1 MICVIEKCNQS
12 AINTKAYKGFLILF
26 EKTFSLFN
34 DLQKVS
40 FFWPGKQEFIKCVLQ
55 INKWS
60 AYQSLSCRCK
70 DYLQIQVQSANPR
83 FMYRSKFNLQMEEL
97 STGTRTI
104 CRSKTDL
111 QLIFNCNW
119 LVCNCILQLMDTP
132 VELYYCYYTQTD
144 MTDE

>member
-40 FFWPGKQEFIKCVLQ
+40 FFWPGKQEFMKFVLQ
-55 INKWS
+55 INKF
-60 AYQSLSCRCK
+60 
-70 DYLQIQVQSANPR
+70 LQIKVWTPDGR
-83 FMYRSKFNLQMEEL
+83 IICRSKFNLPIQDLCADQSSISRWKNFLQIKEPSADWRM
-97 STGTRTI
+97 I
-104 CRSKTDL
+104 CHWFKTDFQLQLTDL
-111 QLIFNCNW
+111 QL
-119 LVCNCILQLMDTP
+119 MSPP

-144 MTDE
+144 MTDK